1 MDAAGAA
8 RPRSA
13 PAGVVRLGKYELLS
27 RLAVGGMA
35 ELFVARTTAQ
45 HGFEK
50 VVALKRIL
58 ASHADDDQFVEML
71 LQEARLAATLH
82 HPNIAQVYDV
92 GECDGTYFFTMEY
105 VFGQDLRKIVRAI
118 QKQGR
123 WLAPEHVLQIVIGTA
138 AGLHYAHEMEGS
150 DGKPLG
156 IVHRDVSPSNVLV
169 SYDGAVKLVDF
180 GIARVSSMSTQSGEA
195 LKGKIPYMSPEQCR
209 GERLDRRSDV
219 FSLGIML
226 WELTVR
232 RRLFAGD
239 NDIALAA
246 KICTED
252 APRPSEFVPDYP
264 ADLEAI
270 VVKALAR
277 DRDRRYPTAQALQ
290 VDLEEY
296 AREHKLLLSSAKL
309 GTFMSE
315 LFADVIKTSKIDLRD
330 RIAAST
336 GMFQLPV
343 LDESGGGSLSAP
355 SIAGSGAATIGD
367 DDATAIHT
375 GGSGLS
381 RRGDAV
387 GMTPRQRK
395 LAAAAG
401 GGVAALVLGL
411 ALFAGGDDEPT
422 PTPAPAPDPVQAP
435 AVVAPPVAPADDDEI
450 VELVDDPPADP
461 PTAVD
466 PTPTKPTAKKP
477 AGKTVAKKRGGKP
490 TTKKPT
496 NWDPDS
502 PLPPP

>member
-27 RLAVGGMA
+27 RIAVGGMA

-58 ASHADDDQFVEML
+58 ASHADDEQFVSML
-71 LQEARLAATLH
+71 LAEARLAATLH
-82 HPNIAQVYDV
+82 HPNVAQVYDV
-92 GECDGTYFFTMEY
+92 GDCDGAYFFTMEY

-118 QKQGR
+118 QKKGQ
-123 WLAPEHVLQIVIGTA
+123 WLTPEHVLQIVIGTA
-138 AGLHYAHEMEGS
+138 AGLHYAHEKEGS
-150 DGKPLG
+150 DGKLLG

-180 GIARVSSMSTQSGEA
+180 GIARVSSMATQSGQG
-195 LKGKIPYMSPEQCR
+195 LKGKVPYMSPEQCR

-232 RRLFAGD
+232 RRLFAGE
-239 NDIALAA
+239 NDIAVAA
-246 KICTED
+246 RICNED
-252 APRPSEFVPDYP
+252 APRPSQFVPEFP
-264 ADLEAI
+264 PDLEAI
-270 VVKALAR
+270 IVKALAR
-277 DRDRRYPTAQALQ
+277 ERDRRYATAQELQ

-309 GTFMSE
+309 GTFMTD
-315 LFADVIKTSKIDLRD
+315 LFAEQIQTSKVDLRD

-336 GMFQLPV
+336 GMFQIAAA
-343 LDESGGGSLSAP
+343 DETGSSPGASTLATGGAP
-355 SIAGSGAATIGD
+355 PTD
-367 DDATAIHT
+367 DDPTALRT

-381 RRGDAV
+381 RRSAV
-387 GMTPRQRK
+387 LLTPPRRR
-395 LAAAAG
+395 LAAAVG

-411 ALFAGGDDEPT
+411 VLFGGDDEPT
-422 PTPAPAPDPVQAP
+422 PTPTPAPEPVQAP
-435 AVVAPPVAPADDDEI
+435 AVVAPPAPRAPDEDVEMIDEAPPTRPTPAD
-450 VELVDDPPADP
+450 V
-461 PTAVD
+461 
-466 PTPTKPTAKKP
+466 KPTAKKP
-477 AGKTVAKKRGGKP
+477 ASKTAAKKRGGKP
-490 TTKKPT
+490 TKKT